1 MTAAVLGAK
10 QIATS
15 LLMLAT
21 LAGTTMV
28 AADPVQAAESPRVGV
43 VVFASLDVGG
53 PTEGDANAGTPAVS
67 PDGTLVWAA
76 QATSPHVQPLQAAT
90 AQGWIAVIAT
100 ASGARIRSRPVDGPV
115 LGTIGYGAGFW
126 VSCTR
131 GASDGHAWG
140 WSYRGG
146 TYGWV
151 RGDLWEVE
159 QHTGPGGAGTP
170 RVPRCP

>member
-1 MTAAVLGAK
+1 MTATLLGAK

-15 LLMLAT
+15 LLVFGA
-21 LAGTTMV
+21 LAGATVV
-28 AADPVQAAESPRVGV
+28 AANPVQAAESSRVAEV
-43 VVFASLDVGG
+43 VSDQLDVGRPG
-53 PTEGDANAGTPAVS
+53 EGDVNTGTPAVA
-67 PDGTLVWAA
+67 PDDTLVWP
-76 QATSPHVQPLQAAT
+76 TSTSSRTRPFSSAT
-90 AQGWIAVIAT
+90 AQGWIAVTAT
-100 ASGARIRSRPVDGPV
+100 ADGARIRSRPVNGTV
-115 LGTIGYGAGFW
+115 LGTIPYGAGFW
-126 VSCTR
+126 VACTR

-170 RVPRCP
+170 QVPRCP

>member
-1 MTAAVLGAK
+1 MSALTFGA
-10 QIATS
+10 
-15 LLMLAT
+15 
-21 LAGTTMV
+21 LAGAMV
-28 AADPVQAAESPRVGV
+28 VAPATAQAIDAPTVLTDSVTEQ
-43 VVFASLDVGG
+43 LDVGVPG
-53 PTEGDANAGTPAVS
+53 EGEANVGIPAVA
-67 PDGTLVWAA
+67 PDGNLVWPAPTA
-76 QATSPHVQPLQAAT
+76 PMTLPSSLTT
-90 AQGWIAVIAT
+90 AQSWIAVTAT
-100 ASGARIRSRPVDGPV
+100 ADGARIRARPVNGPV

-170 RVPRCP
+170 QVPRCP

>member
-1 MTAAVLGAK
+1 MT
-10 QIATS
+10 TS
-15 LLMLAT
+15 LLCAKRI
-21 LAGTTMV
+21 A
-28 AADPVQAAESPRVGV
+28 
-43 VVFASLDVGG
+43 ASLLTFGALASATMAAAV
-53 PTEGDANAGTPAVS
+53 PANAGEGPPAADVASDQPDAGALGEGKADADAPAVS
-67 PDGTLVWAA
+67 PDGILVWSKP
-76 QATSPHVQPLQAAT
+76 TSTHARPMSAAT
-90 AQGWIAVIAT
+90 AQGWIAVTAT
-100 ASGARIRSRPVDGPV
+100 ANGARIRSRPVDGPV

-159 QHTGPGGAGTP
+159 QHTGPGGGGTP
-170 RVPRCP
+170 QVPRCP

>member
-1 MTAAVLGAK
+1 MTA
-10 QIATS
+10 S
-15 LLMLAT
+15 LLCAKRIAASLLTFGALAS
-21 LAGTTMV
+21 ATM
-28 AADPVQAAESPRVGV
+28 AAAASGQAAELSPAGGMV
-43 VVFASLDVGG
+43 SEQPDVGAVG
-53 PTEGDANAGTPAVS
+53 EGEANADTPAVA
-67 PDGTLVWAA
+67 PDGTLTWSTPKSSHARPM
-76 QATSPHVQPLQAAT
+76 SAAT

-100 ASGARIRSRPVDGPV
+100 ADGARIRSRPVDGPV

-159 QHTGPGGAGTP
+159 QHTGPGGGGTP
-170 RVPRCP
+170 QVPRCP

>member
-1 MTAAVLGAK
+1 MTANLLCAK
-10 QIATS
+10 RIAAS
-15 LLMLAT
+15 LLTFGALAS
-21 LAGTTMV
+21 ATMATAAPV
-28 AADPVQAAESPRVGV
+28 GAAELSYAADAVSGP
-43 VVFASLDVGG
+43 LDVGAVG
-53 PTEGDANAGTPAVS
+53 EGEANAGTPAVG
-67 PDGTLVWAA
+67 PDGTLVWSTP
-76 QATSPHVQPLQAAT
+76 TSSHARPMSAAT
-90 AQGWIAVIAT
+90 AQGWIAVIAI
-100 ASGARIRSRPVDGPV
+100 ADGARIRSRPVDGPV

-159 QHTGPGGAGTP
+159 QHTGPGGGGTP

>member
-1 MTAAVLGAK
+1 MT
-10 QIATS
+10 TS
-15 LLMLAT
+15 LFCARRIAASLLTFGALAS
-21 LAGTTMV
+21 ATM
-28 AADPVQAAESPRVGV
+28 AAAAPIQAAELWPAVGV
-43 VVFASLDVGG
+43 VSEQPDVGAAG
-53 PTEGDANAGTPAVS
+53 EGEANADTPAVA
-67 PDGTLVWAA
+67 PDGTLTWP
-76 QATSPHVQPLQAAT
+76 TSTSSHVRPMSAAT
-90 AQGWIAVIAT
+90 AQGWIAVVAT
-100 ASGARIRSRPVDGPV
+100 ADGARIRSRPVDGPV

-159 QHTGPGGAGTP
+159 QHTGPGGGGTP
-170 RVPRCP
+170 QVPRCP

>member
-1 MTAAVLGAK
+1 MTTILLCAKRIAA
-10 QIATS
+10 S
-15 LLMLAT
+15 LLTSGALAS
-21 LAGTTMV
+21 ATM
-28 AADPVQAAESPRVGV
+28 AAAAPVQAAEPASAAGV
-43 VVFASLDVGG
+43 VSDQSDVGAVG
-53 PTEGDANAGTPAVS
+53 EGNTDIPAVA
-67 PDGTLVWAA
+67 PDGTLVWSTP
-76 QATSPHVQPLQAAT
+76 TSPYARPMAAAT

-159 QHTGPGGAGTP
+159 QHTGPGGAGTLQ
-170 RVPRCP
+170 VPRCP